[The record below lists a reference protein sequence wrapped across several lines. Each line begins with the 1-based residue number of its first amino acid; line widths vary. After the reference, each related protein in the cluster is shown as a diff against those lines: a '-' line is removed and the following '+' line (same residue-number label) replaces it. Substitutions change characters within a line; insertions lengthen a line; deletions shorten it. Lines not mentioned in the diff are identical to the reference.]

1 MTGIREDGEQPR
13 IKELLQQA
21 IQSIDHARSAL
32 TRKEARGFADHVWL
46 AAFYLEYL
54 TFVLSLTRPPADDA
68 WKQRATRARA
78 GDVAATLTGVHDLLT
93 DAAAANSVEDLYRKT
108 WLARGRLLRVQRRLD
123 QTKAEPFQT

>member
-78 GDVAATLTGVHDLLT
+78 GDVAATVEEERVDIRL
-93 DAAAANSVEDLYRKT
+93 AAAVCHELRQGRRQ
-108 WLARGRLLRVQRRLD
+108 RG
-123 QTKAEPFQT
+123 